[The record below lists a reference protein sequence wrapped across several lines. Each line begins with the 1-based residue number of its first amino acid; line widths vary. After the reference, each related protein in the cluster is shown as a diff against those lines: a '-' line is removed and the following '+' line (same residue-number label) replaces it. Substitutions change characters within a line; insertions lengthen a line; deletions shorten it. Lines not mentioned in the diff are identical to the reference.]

1 MGKAAR
7 VPAIDVMRGF
17 VMALM
22 ALDHVR
28 DYFGPTM
35 FDPTN
40 LAVTTPGDLAA
51 IMEALAEG
59 AILSQESRDAIFEI
73 LGRQHYLNLVPRY
86 LPYYPHPEEL
96 GHPDNGLR
104 IYNKTGGWLGM
115 RADVALVEWPGV
127 RYVAGIVV
135 EDCPDTRF
143 WAENEADRLIG
154 RISRLIFEHF
164 GGDALNGG
172 DG

>member
-1 MGKAAR
+1 MQRLDFPSIGKDGR
-7 VPAIDVMRGF
+7 
-17 VMALM
+17 
-22 ALDHVR
+22 
-28 DYFGPTM
+28 
-35 FDPTN
+35 N

-59 AILSQESRDAIFEI
+59 TILSQESRDAIFEI

-154 RISRLIFEHF
+154 RISRLIF
-164 GGDALNGG
+164 DAWWPK
-172 DG
+172 DVPYP